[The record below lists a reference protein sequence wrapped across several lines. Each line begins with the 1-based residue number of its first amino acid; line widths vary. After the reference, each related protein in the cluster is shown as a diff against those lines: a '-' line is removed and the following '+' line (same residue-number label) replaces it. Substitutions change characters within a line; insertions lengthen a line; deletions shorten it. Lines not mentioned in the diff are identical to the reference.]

1 MIQLIGSDG
10 SQYYS
15 WMLATGKY
23 VIGRS
28 SEADLVVPDKTVS
41 RKHAE
46 FEVGPDGLTIHL
58 TDLESRNGTL
68 VNGKKLTGRIPVKAG
83 DHLTFGQAQF
93 RLTSGNTPVNDSTSF
108 PRAILPEN
116 IAEHSVFLSMNEALK
131 PLPARVTD
139 LPELLPTLFDMAKT
153 LVLPEPQE
161 EMLRRA
167 LGLVAKVIPSE
178 RLAVLFTSSDQNEI
192 YAAATLLPNGRDLGT
207 FTLSRTIVREILTNK
222 SAILIGDPT
231 SDPRFASQQSVI
243 MSAMKSAMAV
253 PMMDED
259 RVLGILYVDTTNP
272 LHRYSDEYLRLL
284 ATFGN
289 IIAARLMNYQLLQAR
304 QEKQLIDA
312 ELHRA
317 SSIQNNLLI
326 KIPPRIAGFDVHA
339 FQRQSRLV
347 GGDLYD
353 VALLPDGRLVFLVA
367 DVSGKGLGAALLMS
381 NILASFRIFY
391 NDPTFTLEKAV
402 KSVSTQ
408 LHKYSAPEDFATLFV
423 GLLSPDNDSVSFVN
437 AGHNP
442 PLVVRNDGSLEY
454 LQPSGTMI
462 GAFDFSTWQESS
474 VKLSSGE
481 FIFVFSDGVTEAMR
495 GDEPYTDQ
503 RMEKLV
509 VSNRSES
516 IDTIARRLTE
526 DIEAYV
532 GDGPRSDDITMLL
545 VRRK

>member
-1 MIQLIGSDG
+1 VIQLIGSDG

-15 WMLATGKY
+15 WILVTGKY

-46 FEVGPDGLTIHL
+46 FEIGADTSTLFL
-58 TDLESRNGTL
+58 TDLESHNGTL
-68 VNGKKLTGRIPVKAG
+68 VNGKKLTGRIQVNAG

-93 RLTSGNTPVNDSTSF
+93 KLSTGNTPANESTSF
-108 PRAILPEN
+108 PRSILPEN
-116 IAEHSVFLSMNEALK
+116 IAEHSVFLSINETLK
-131 PLPARVTD
+131 PLPARVAD

-153 LVLPEPQE
+153 LILPEPQE

-167 LGLVAKVIPSE
+167 LSLVAKVIPSE

-192 YAAATLLPNGRDLGT
+192 FAAATLLPNGRDLGT

-231 SDPRFASQQSVI
+231 NDPRFASQQSVI

-253 PMMDED
+253 PMMDQEN
-259 RVLGILYVDTTNP
+259 VLGILYVDTTNP

-304 QEKQLIDA
+304 QEKQLLDA

-317 SSIQNNLLI
+317 ASIQSNLLI
-326 KIPPRIAGFDVHA
+326 KKPPVIDGFDIHA

-408 LHKYSAPEDFATLFV
+408 LHRYSVPEDFATLFI
-423 GLLSPDNDSVSFVN
+423 GSVSPNGETVSYVN

-442 PLVVRNDGSLEY
+442 PLVVRLDGSLEY

-462 GAFDFSTWQESS
+462 GAFDFSTWQEAT
-474 VKLSSGE
+474 VRLSSGE
-481 FIFVFSDGVTEAMR
+481 LIFVFSDGVTEAMR
-495 GDEPYTDQ
+495 GEEPYTDL

-509 VSNRSES
+509 VANRAET
-516 IDTIARRLTE
+516 IETIARRLTE
-526 DIEAYV
+526 DIESYV

>member
-1 MIQLIGSDG
+1 MIQLIGTDG
-10 SQYYS
+10 TQYYS
-15 WMLATGKY
+15 WMLSPGKY
-23 VIGRS
+23 LLGRS
-28 SEADLVVPDKTVS
+28 SECDFVVPDKTVS
-41 RKHAE
+41 RKHVE
-46 FEVGPDGLTIHL
+46 IEIGPDQATLFL
-58 TDLESRNGTL
+58 TDLESHNGTF
-68 VNGKKLTGRIPVKAG
+68 VNGRKLTGRIQIQPG
-83 DHLTFGQAQF
+83 DHLLFGQVQF
-93 RLTSGNTPVNDSTSF
+93 KLTSGTTATGESTGF
-108 PRAILPEN
+108 PRAVLPEN

-131 PLPARVTD
+131 PLPSRVTD

-161 EMLRRA
+161 EMLTRA

-178 RLAVLFTSSDQNEI
+178 RLAVLFTSADQNEI
-192 YAAATLLPNGRDLGT
+192 FAAATLLPNGRDLGT

-231 SDPRFASQQSVI
+231 NDPRFASQQSVI

-253 PMMDED
+253 PMMDQEK
-259 RVLGILYVDTTNP
+259 VLGILYVDTTNP

-289 IIAARLMNYQLLQAR
+289 IIAARLMNYQLLAER
-304 QEKQLIDA
+304 QEKQLIEA

-317 SSIQNNLLI
+317 ASIQNNLLI
-326 KIPPRIAGFDVHA
+326 KTPPEIAGFDLHA

-353 VALLPDGRLVFLVA
+353 VASLPDGRLVFMVA

-391 NDPTFTLEKAV
+391 NDPTFTLERAV

-408 LHKYSAPEDFATLFV
+408 LHRYSAPEDFATLFI
-423 GLLSPDNDSVSFVN
+423 GLVSPDDGAVSFVN

-442 PLVVRNDGSLEY
+442 PLVVRTSGTLEY

-462 GAFDFSTWQESS
+462 GAFDFSTWQEET
-474 VKLSSGE
+474 VQLSSGE
-481 FIFVFSDGVTEAMR
+481 FLFIFSDGVTEAMR
-495 GDEPYTDQ
+495 GEEPYTDL
-503 RMEKLV
+503 RMERLV
-509 VSNRSES
+509 VANRAES
-516 IDTIARRLTE
+516 PETIARRLTE
-526 DIEAYV
+526 DIESFV

>member
-1 MIQLIGSDG
+1 MIQLIGTDG
-10 SQYYS
+10 TQYYS
-15 WMLATGKY
+15 WMLSPGKY
-23 VIGRS
+23 LLGRS
-28 SEADLVVPDKTVS
+28 SECDFVVPDKTVS
-41 RKHAE
+41 RKHVEIE
-46 FEVGPDGLTIHL
+46 FGADQTTFHL
-58 TDLESRNGTL
+58 TDLESHNGTF
-68 VNGKKLTGRIPVKAG
+68 VNGKKLTGRIQINPG
-83 DHLTFGQAQF
+83 DHLLFGQVQF
-93 RLTSGNTPVNDSTSF
+93 KLTSGSTGSSESTGL

-131 PLPARVTD
+131 PLPSRVSD

-161 EMLRRA
+161 EMLTRA

-178 RLAVLFTSSDQNEI
+178 RLAVLFTSEDRNEI

-253 PMMDED
+253 PMMDQD

-272 LHRYSDEYLRLL
+272 VHRYSDEYLRLL

-289 IIAARLMNYQLLQAR
+289 IIAARLMNYQLLAAR
-304 QEKQLIDA
+304 QEKQLIEA

-317 SSIQNNLLI
+317 ASIQKNLLI
-326 KIPPRIAGFDVHA
+326 KTPPELAGFDVHA

-353 VALLPDGRLVFLVA
+353 VATLPDGRLIFLVA

-381 NILASFRIFY
+381 NILASFRITYSAPKFS
-391 NDPTFTLEKAV
+391 LEKAV
-402 KSVSTQ
+402 KAISTQ
-408 LHKYSAPEDFATLFV
+408 LHRYSAPEDFATLFA
-423 GLLSPDNDSVSFVN
+423 GTIAPDSGTVSFVN

-442 PLVVRNDGSLEY
+442 PLVVRADGTIEY
-454 LQPSGTMI
+454 LEPSGTMI
-462 GAFDFSTWQESS
+462 GAFDFSTWKEETVQ
-474 VKLSSGE
+474 LAPGE
-481 FIFVFSDGVTEAMR
+481 FIFIFSDGVTEAMR
-495 GDEPYTDQ
+495 GDEPYTDA
-503 RMEKLV
+503 RMEQMVLA
-509 VSNRSES
+509 NRAETPSV
-516 IDTIARRLTE
+516 IARRLTE

-532 GDGPRSDDITMLL
+532 GDGPRSDDITMML
-545 VRRK
+545 VKRI